1 MKVRLKPRKTAARR
15 FKVTGTGKLVHGKT
29 GLNHLMRNKD
39 KNRRRNLLAG
49 DVLYKGNVKRVSQM
63 LGLQ

>member
-1 MKVRLKPRKTAARR
+1 MKVRLKPRKTAVRR